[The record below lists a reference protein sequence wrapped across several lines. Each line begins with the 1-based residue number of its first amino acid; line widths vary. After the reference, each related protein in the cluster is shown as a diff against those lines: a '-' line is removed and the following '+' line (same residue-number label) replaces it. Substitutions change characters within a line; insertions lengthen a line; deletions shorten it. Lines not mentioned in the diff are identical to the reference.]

1 MQRMTVSAGIRRSPI
16 RTPAMRGADSSLLP
30 ARARSRARFGCGRLP
45 PGRCGRARPQC
56 RPHGRTRGRHACRA
70 RPSTQRRT
78 PQKKVRVSCVS
89 KPDRALYRKRG
100 FVSTCRRNSSRSQ
113 SLVTLHR
120 PFPVMRSFAAG
131 AVSALRREHAAVRL
145 TRGLQGLGGGDCRH
159 HAGGTGADNQHARSV
174 GHTLISPSAVDS
186 GLFSYT
192 S

>member
-16 RTPAMRGADSSLLP
+16 RTPAMRGADSSPSTSASPVTSPVWLRTPAARQVRTSASTMSP
-30 ARARSRARFGCGRLP
+30 ARSDTGKTRLP
-45 PGRCGRARPQC
+45 RSTFNAT
-56 RPHGRTRGRHACRA
+56 PH
-70 RPSTQRRT
+70 PS
-78 PQKKVRVSCVS
+78 KKVRVSCVS

-120 PFPVMRSFAAG
+120 PFPVMRS
-131 AVSALRREHAAVRL
+131 LRQGL
-145 TRGLQGLGGGDCRH
+145 PRGLQGLGGGDCRH

-186 GLFSYT
+186 GLLSYT